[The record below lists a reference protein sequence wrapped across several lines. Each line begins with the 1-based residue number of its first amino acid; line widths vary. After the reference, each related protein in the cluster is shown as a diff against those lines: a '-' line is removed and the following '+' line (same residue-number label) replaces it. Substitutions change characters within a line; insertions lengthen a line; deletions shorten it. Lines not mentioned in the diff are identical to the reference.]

1 MQCKLNFPLR
11 ALLVLICLI
20 GFEARASTNIKI
32 DTGFVNDNN
41 RKIDSSGE
49 ADIFHLKRPS
59 SSRVYYSSQ
68 ASPEE
73 DGKVISVFSLLEKA
87 RTQRDDGKYKDSLDS
102 LMAAIPLLDGISN
115 PTEKDLVSL
124 PVNMSLYNTLMMMKE
139 YNNAKQ
145 AIDKVIQ
152 VLEKEGFSELIIE
165 GSPLLGTAPFSAY
178 YKAALASR
186 APDRKDAISL
196 LDKGILLLG
205 KSKFGNTKES
215 DAFYSNYADLYANI
229 GHNEKAINIYSM
241 LASRIAVERKEA
253 ENPEYAYL
261 LDKLAGLYMVGG
273 NNGTA
278 ELLIQG
284 AISIYSKDIERYWY
298 DIQWAKVVLF
308 KLRNKLDE
316 AIKIAEEVRHRA
328 FNENN
333 KPQVLKSYAIQFEF
347 ADQAGNDIAYRKAIQ
362 RFNSLPQ
369 DYFDRK
375 LFQEFPH
382 DFLIVSNSIT
392 RRYLRAG
399 KIEEARSMLDSAA
412 LDIALTEIGMQNF
425 LTLKTLLLLAQTDEL
440 LDINRAIRMY
450 KKIASISRENGLLI
464 QTIASLRR
472 LSHLEAKN
480 GNITGAIEGGIAHSS
495 VYIDFLF
502 DTLPLLSRE
511 ERINTVGSFNSDV
524 LHTLSLDHASSI
536 GPSLSSA
543 INERGLLNHIDLSQK
558 NLEQSQKQIQVLK
571 RLGDLNSL
579 KAEANSDSSTNLST
593 DIRNNELLYNQL
605 SSFKPARRFINAK
618 ELLSA
623 LPVNSTYVHVVKF
636 RKLEFINSREP
647 LEHYGAYVVSNAD
660 ESFVHIGKAV
670 DIDKT
675 IGEGLRSFRENLGGT
690 EQILHKVY
698 LESFERIFRQIKT
711 GSRVFISL
719 DSEMNTLPIGS
730 LYVTKDSNV
739 TLADIFDITLVS
751 SPRDLILGPGRSS
764 TEQQSAPAIIVD
776 PLYSSQKSNI
786 AIGSRNGKLDV
797 ARDESW
803 SQLKY
808 AGNEGKSVKAIIGGD
823 LYDKHN
829 ASKETLRNLNSPKI
843 LHIAAHAF
851 FRSVPI
857 SNEGQKPVY
866 HETSLYRNVEHY
878 LRKSGIALSVPEGSL
893 GEIDDA
899 GILTAGEAAYLD
911 LRNTDL
917 VVLSACSTGEGVT
930 TNGLGVFGLYRSF
943 IEAGAKSVLISL
955 WRVDDEATAE
965 FMVEFYKELK
975 SGKSKTEAL
984 KITQKAFREGR
995 VAAGKWKEP
1004 YYWAAWQLVGDWR
1017 PIKDL

>member
-1 MQCKLNFPLR
+1 MLN
-11 ALLVLICLI
+11 
-20 GFEARASTNIKI
+20 GSASFKYRN
-32 DTGFVNDNN
+32 
-41 RKIDSSGE
+41 IDSSDE
-49 ADIFHLKRPS
+49 VQIFHLKRPS
-59 SSRVYYSSQ
+59 SSKLYSYQ
-68 ASPEE
+68 TSPEKGG
-73 DGKVISVFSLLEKA
+73 DASSILSLLEKA
-87 RTQRDDGKYKDSLDS
+87 RKQREDGKYKDSLAS
-102 LMAAIPLLDGISN
+102 LMAAKSLLEGISDIAV
-115 PTEKDLVSL
+115 KDLVSL
-124 PVNMSLYNTLMMMKE
+124 PVYMSLYNTMTMMKD
-139 YNNAKQ
+139 YTNAKK
-145 AIDKVIQ
+145 AIDKVIL
-152 VLEKEGFSELIIE
+152 VIEKKGFSELAIE

-178 YKAALASR
+178 YKAALVSK
-186 APDRKDAISL
+186 APDRKDAINL
-196 LDKGILLLG
+196 LDKGIQLLE
-205 KSKFGNTKES
+205 KSKFGHTKES
-215 DAFYSNYADLYANI
+215 DTFYSNYADLYANI

-241 LASRIAVERKEA
+241 LAYRISVERKDTESL
-253 ENPEYAYL
+253 EYAQL
-261 LDKLAGLYMVGG
+261 LDKLADLYMVSG

-316 AIKIAEEVRHRA
+316 AIEIAEEVEKRA
-328 FNENN
+328 FTENN

-347 ADQAGNDIAYRKAIQ
+347 ADQAGNDRAYRKVVQ

-375 LFQEFPH
+375 LFQQFPH
-382 DFLIVSNSIT
+382 DFVTVANSIT

-399 KIEEARSMLDSAA
+399 KIDEARLMLDNGA
-412 LDIALTEIGMQNF
+412 LDIALTEIGVQNF
-425 LTLKTLLLLAQTDEL
+425 LTLKTLLLLAQTDEY

-464 QTIASLRR
+464 QAIASLHQ
-472 LSHLEAKN
+472 LSYLEAKN
-480 GNITGAIEGGIAHSS
+480 GNILGAINGGIEHSS
-495 VYIDFLF
+495 AYVDFLF
-502 DTLPLLSRE
+502 DTLPALSRE
-511 ERINTVGSFNSDV
+511 DRINTMGSFNSDM
-524 LHTLSLDHASSI
+524 LHTLSLSHASSV
-536 GPSLSSA
+536 GPGLSSA

-571 RLGDLNSL
+571 RLSDLNSI
-579 KAEANSDSSTNLST
+579 KAGANTDSFPNLST

-605 SSFKPARRFINAK
+605 SSFKPTRRFINTK

-636 RKLEFINSREP
+636 RKLELINGQEP
-647 LEHYGAYVVSNAD
+647 LEHYGAYIVSNAG

-670 DIDKT
+670 IIDT
-675 IGEGLRSFRENLGGT
+675 IIGEGLRSFRENLGGT
-690 EQILHKVY
+690 KKILHKVY
-698 LESFERIFRQIKT
+698 LESFERIFKNIKT
-711 GSRVFISL
+711 DSRVFISL
-719 DSEMNTLPIGS
+719 DSEMNTLPMGS
-730 LYVTKDSNV
+730 LYITENSNMTV
-739 TLADIFDITLVS
+739 ADLFDITLVS
-751 SPRDLILGPGRSS
+751 SPRDLILEPGRSS
-764 TEQQSAPAIIVD
+764 IERQSAPAIIVN
-776 PLYSSQKSNI
+776 PLYSSQKINT
-786 AIGSRNGKLDV
+786 AIGSHNGILDV
-797 ARDESW
+797 ARGENW

-808 AGNEGKSVKAIIGGD
+808 AGSEGKSVQAIIGGD

-851 FRSVPI
+851 FEPVPI
-857 SNEGQKPVY
+857 SNESQKPVY
-866 HETSLYRNVEHY
+866 HETSLYMNVEHY
-878 LRKSGIALSVPEGSL
+878 LRKSGIALSVPMDSL
-893 GEIDDA
+893 GDIDGA
-899 GILTAGEAAYLD
+899 GVLTAGEAAYLN

-917 VVLSACSTGEGVT
+917 VVLSACSTGEGVA

-965 FMVEFYKELK
+965 FMVQFYKELM
-975 SGKSKTEAL
+975 SGKTKTEAL

-995 VAAGKWKEP
+995 VAAGKWKDP